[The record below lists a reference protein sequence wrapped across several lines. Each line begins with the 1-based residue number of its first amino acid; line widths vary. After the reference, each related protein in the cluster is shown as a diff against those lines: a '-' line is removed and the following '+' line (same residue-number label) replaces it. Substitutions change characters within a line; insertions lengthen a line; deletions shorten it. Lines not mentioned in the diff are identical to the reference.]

1 MHLGISYDEI
11 EAWLKCKS
19 SSGPSWKIVINNR
32 SVFKSAHKFASV
44 HRDKHA
50 ASVRDSERIFGLEA
64 FKLFLIHLFVLSILW
79 VHFEHADEWEEGH
92 DTGNRCL
99 NLDEFKMACRTFMHS
114 HANEEVDNEKI
125 AADFNM
131 LDTDGSG
138 AVDFSEVWQIYSLV
152 LISNS
157 DYSNVVGAVRSGVHL
172 LLEVRGCEL
181 RVELPQQRHARLGA
195 RQLL

>member
-1 MHLGISYDEI
+1 MHLGITYDEI
-11 EAWLKCKS
+11 DAWLKCKS

-131 LDTDGSG
+131 LDADGSG
-138 AVDFSEVWQIYSLV
+138 AVDFSEVRQIYL
-152 LISNS
+152 NN
-157 DYSNVVGAVRSGVHL
+157 DYSNAVGAVCSGVYL
-172 LLEVRGCEL
+172 LLEICGREL
-181 RVELPQQRHARLGA
+181 RFELPPQRHTRLCA